1 MRQSVFER
9 VGRDGAG
16 VELEGI
22 DPKVLLG
29 AREGRLRHGGSQEQA
44 VLELQPPK
52 MDSAIDSLP
61 CASTQT
67 APIKPDQPMGQITTG
82 TSSNTQASLS
92 AQSES

>member
-1 MRQSVFER
+1 MRQSVFKR

-29 AREGRLRHGGSQEQA
+29 ACEGRLRHGGLQERA
-44 VLELQPPK
+44 VLELQPQR

-67 APIKPDQPMGQITTG
+67 VPIKPD
-82 TSSNTQASLS
+82 
-92 AQSES
+92 